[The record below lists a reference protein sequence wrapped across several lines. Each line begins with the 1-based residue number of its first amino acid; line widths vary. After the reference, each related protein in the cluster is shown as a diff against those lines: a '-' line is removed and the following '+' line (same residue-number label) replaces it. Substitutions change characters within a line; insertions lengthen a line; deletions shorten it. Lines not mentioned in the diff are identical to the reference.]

1 MKTRIITT
9 ILLACLLSVNAQG
22 QTAVTSM
29 TETTDFIPGDDQR
42 RDFNNQLC
50 ALVKIQVLDE
60 ITEVEGNIM
69 GEVVNRGVEKWVYMA
84 QGSRNMKIHLKN
96 NLPIVVKFKD
106 HQIDAL
112 KSNRVYVLV
121 LSVPNQS
128 KTDIEAN
135 TKGNNLQIRVTPNNA
150 TVVVWGDN
158 QQKKTYRPNS
168 DGTLV
173 IFLPYG
179 RYYYQASAN
188 GYKDEEGNVF
198 VNDEGKWTDILLS
211 PIMGSISIS
220 CPTEKAEFYIDNTI
234 IMKDRNSTT
243 WSGQVTPGRHTIKI
257 SRKGYIDQ
265 TQIVD
270 VSPNQQTLTSFNALI
285 SEQDQQKAELEKKR
299 AEEER
304 IKAEQKAEQERIR
317 AEQKAEQERMRAEEE
332 RIQAQQRAEKKKKRE
347 ENMQKEAEERAKM
360 PLQFGLRAGYNMAS
374 ANFKEGTTSS
384 ASGFHI
390 GLNMDVKLLTDFYLS
405 TGLLYSAK
413 GYSYE
418 GKKAKE
424 KGNPSYIDIPVM
436 ASVRIPMGLSA
447 QLQLSAGPYV
457 ALCIGGKA
465 TDELY
470 NMYDESFSSAYSGFD
485 YGLQVAA
492 GVIINHHFYIG
503 AGYQFGM
510 ESNYP
515 NKNLFV
521 GIGYNF

>member
-173 IFLPYG
+173 IFLSYG

-198 VNDEGKWTDILLS
+198 VNDEGKWIDILLS

-304 IKAEQKAEQERIR
+304 IKAEQKAEQER
-317 AEQKAEQERMRAEEE
+317 MRAEEE

-384 ASGFHI
+384 ASGFHV
-390 GLNMDVKLLTDFYLS
+390 GVSMDVKLLKDFYLS

-418 GKKAKE
+418 GKYSKE
-424 KGNPSYIDIPVM
+424 KGNPQYIDIPIMV
-436 ASVRIPMGLSA
+436 SVRIPMGLST
-447 QLQLSAGPYV
+447 QLQLGAGPYA
-457 ALCIGGKA
+457 ALCVSGKVK
-465 TDELY
+465 DELY
-470 NMYDESFSSAYSGFD
+470 NAYDESFSSAYKGFD
-485 YGLQVAA
+485 YGLQLGA
-492 GVIINHHFYIG
+492 GVIISHHFYIG

-510 ESNYP
+510 ESSYP
-515 NKNLFV
+515 NKNLYI
-521 GIGYNF
+521 GLGYNF